1 MQPTIS
7 WESGLWKNKLY
18 HFASEYC
25 IIHIYFPLLLHIY
38 LDSNSG
44 HATHFQVGG
53 DNPKVERGSWKTSM
67 ENKAVFYVHFDI
79 FIFENKEAGKKIQL
93 DGQFA
98 RCPAAVECPEV
109 DTMFIFL
116 Y

>member
-1 MQPTIS
+1 
-7 WESGLWKNKLY
+7 
-18 HFASEYC
+18 
-25 IIHIYFPLLLHIY
+25 
-38 LDSNSG
+38 
-44 HATHFQVGG
+44 
-53 DNPKVERGSWKTSM
+53 M

-109 DTMFIFL
+109 DTIFIFL

>member
-25 IIHIYFPLLLHIY
+25 IIHIYFPLLLHIC

-53 DNPKVERGSWKTSM
+53 DNPKVERGSWKNQYGKQSCILCSLWY
-67 ENKAVFYVHFDI
+67 FHF
-79 FIFENKEAGKKIQL
+79 GKQRSRGKIQL
-93 DGQFA
+93 DEQFA
-98 RCPAAVECPEV
+98 QCPAAVECPEV
-109 DTMFIFL
+109 DTIFIFL